1 MQNDS
6 SSYKTPSK
14 RMENIIL
21 YLMKSYYVQPLL
33 AVSINISSDVS

>member
-6 SSYKTPSK
+6 SSYKTPLKSI
-14 RMENIIL
+14 ENIIL
-21 YLMKSYYVQPLL
+21 YLMKYYYVQPLS